1 MKRIWEIGAA
11 GAALVLVFAGCSNNS
26 SSASS
31 AAASSAASA
40 AQGAASGAASA
51 AQGAASAAQGAAS
64 AAQGAASAAQGA
76 ASGAASAA
84 QGAASAA
91 KGAAAGAAGAAAGA
105 AGAMKSA
112 AGNTVAAAGASASDG
127 GKVYTTN
134 CSSCHQAQGQGIP
147 GTFPPLAGNA
157 VVTGDATKL
166 IHIVKYGLQGSV
178 TVAGHA
184 YNGQMP
190 AWGKGTL
197 SDADI
202 AAVVTYIRSSWG
214 NSAGA
219 VSTAQVTAVA
229 Q

>member
-11 GAALVLVFAGCSNNS
+11 GAALVVVFAGCSNNS

-31 AAASSAASA
+31 AAAST
-40 AQGAASGAASA
+40 
-51 AQGAASAAQGAAS
+51 AQGAAS

-91 KGAAAGAAGAAAGA
+91 RGAASGAAAAAAGAASS
-105 AGAMKSA
+105 MKSV
-112 AGNTVAAAGASASDG
+112 AGNTMAAAGASASDG

-134 CSSCHQAQGQGIP
+134 CSSCHQAQGQGVP
-147 GTFPPLAGNA
+147 GTFPPLAGNP
-157 VVTGDATKL
+157 VVTGDPKNL
-166 IHIVKYGLQGSV
+166 IHIVKFGLTGKVS
-178 TVAGHA
+178 VAGHD

-197 SDADI
+197 SDADV

-214 NSAGA
+214 NKAGA
-219 VSTAQVTAVA
+219 VSTADVTAVA